1 MDLLETLAHT
11 FITKLW
17 VEETAEE
24 SGQTLWRGHITHV
37 PSGRKQPIKELDD
50 ITSETE
56 NTLNVAANERNQSLQ
71 STASRLSTPV
81 H

>member
-50 ITSETE
+50 ITSET
-56 NTLNVAANERNQSLQ
+56 
-71 STASRLSTPV
+71 
-81 H
+81 